1 MECSARTKRVTQ
13 AKLSLFSKI
22 VDEEG
27 VRAKCS
33 CMCFVYVVCVC
44 VCVCVRACVRACV
57 CTCVCMC
64 VRVRESEGARGGRE
78 RESLCE

>member
-1 MECSARTKRVTQ
+1 MFLHV
-13 AKLSLFSKI
+13 F
-22 VDEEG
+22 
-27 VRAKCS
+27 
-33 CMCFVYVVCVC
+33 CVC
-44 VCVCVRACVRACV
+44 SVCLCVCVRACVRACV